1 MVEDA
6 RANGAEVL
14 IFSSMHESGNELRN
28 LTGIAALLRF
38 PLDIEGACSPLT
50 PHPDAAAIEEE
61 ERIEREGKARP
72 ETDDLAAPR

>member
-1 MVEDA
+1 MKMVEDA

-38 PLDIEGACSPLT
+38 PLDIEGARSTTSAC
-50 PHPDAAAIEEE
+50 
-61 ERIEREGKARP
+61 
-72 ETDDLAAPR
+72 